1 MEKHRTEYALLKM
14 GIKFTIGEIL
24 FKKKKK
30 KSATNTFRPCA
41 IQRNIEKKSTGFF

>member
-30 KSATNTFRPCA
+30 SATNMFRPCA

>member
-30 KSATNTFRPCA
+30 KVQPTRLDRVLYRE
-41 IQRNIEKKSTGFF
+41 I

>member
-30 KSATNTFRPCA
+30 GQPTRLDRVLYRE
-41 IQRNIEKKSTGFF
+41 I